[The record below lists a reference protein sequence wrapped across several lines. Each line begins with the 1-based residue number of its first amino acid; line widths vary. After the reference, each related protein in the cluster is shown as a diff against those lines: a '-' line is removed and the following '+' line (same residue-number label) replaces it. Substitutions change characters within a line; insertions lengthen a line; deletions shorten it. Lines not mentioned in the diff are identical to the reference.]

1 MSPHLTPDQLAAWLG
16 GTLPEADRASLLAH
30 LDGCEAC
37 ADLLDGDVLARL
49 LEAELAPAVQP
60 PPLRLPAHAAKT
72 APWPFWGI
80 GLALAAAV
88 ALAVVYKPADSLVEK
103 GAASAPTVYLALA
116 TTRAGVAEA
125 KVHDG
130 DRVGHDAVLVAEIDT
145 DGPGA
150 RYLFAVDGS
159 GARHALLPPEGR
171 VAQVEAA
178 GARPVTWEGSWIA
191 LALDDVPGPVTVV
204 AASSPTSLE
213 LAQVMAGWPAGAAGV
228 HYDAVRLQVGP

>member
-1 MSPHLTPDQLAAWLG
+1 MSPHLTPDQLADWLG

-49 LEAELAPAVQP
+49 LEAESAAPVQP
-60 PPLRLPAHAAKT
+60 PPLRVPSRAARS
-72 APWPFWGI
+72 APGRLWGV

-88 ALAVVYKPADSLVEK
+88 ALAVAYKPADSLVEK
-103 GAASAPTVYLALA
+103 GAASAPTVYLAVA

-130 DRVGHDAVLVAEIDT
+130 DRVGHDAVLVSEIDT

-159 GARHALLPPEGR
+159 GARHALLPPEGS
-171 VAQVEAA
+171 VAQVEPA

-191 LALDDVPGPVTVV
+191 LALDDIPGPVTLV